1 MIVGR
6 RGEMILRK
14 IRADEG
20 SGERI
25 VSGVRYLTAMADV
38 IQAMYSGQLSYRLS
52 RMMVLGLIVGLLGMP
67 AHAQA
72 LGFGTM
78 TLQSHLGE
86 GLKADIPVILDA
98 TDDIQNVRIGLA
110 SQQEY
115 RQTGLQWQAA
125 LSQVRVSV
133 QGKHLA
139 QPWVE
144 LRSSR
149 IMQSPMLSVLLKFSK
164 AGRGTYYKHFKILLD
179 PAEGLPQQ
187 HKRRLGLPLSDSHAS
202 DLLFTD
208 LQASDLQAVNP
219 SPSHELASIVLP
231 GNENVEANRL
241 AAGGWARLWRYG
253 PVRAG
258 DSLNEIARRLQKDQ
272 RFSQQQV
279 LLALYEENPNA
290 FIDADI
296 NQLQQ
301 GVWLTVPRDDTVKK
315 YTGAAAMQKLSAL
328 LQGHDMVAGDTH
340 APASEPA
347 HYRGKVSLNTGNA
360 QIDGQMDALKRDVN
374 HQLDAMH
381 AEMMDGKLQM
391 TDLNASVVSINQSM
405 HRMQADIHHLK
416 SDMAAIKAGGDSSE
430 VDLLRYWKLLLA
442 AVLAG
447 IIGGWITNVLGK
459 KLAKPDAVVTV
470 SESDA
475 VRKSGGDS
483 DLDGAHQDSA
493 MQYMDADF
501 KALNAA
507 PEQSSSI
514 PNITTKALSPL
525 ADEVIQLLNQA
536 EAQLGAC
543 EFEPAE
549 ALLQRIDEKTPG
561 SLRAAALKAQL
572 YHETDRFD
580 QRNNVINE
588 ISETS
593 DKQHWE
599 RFCTLLP
606 SQVWNA
612 CFGSGLPE

>member
-1 MIVGR
+1 
-6 RGEMILRK
+6 MILRN
-14 IRADEG
+14 IRAGDG
-20 SGERI
+20 SVERI
-25 VSGVRYLTAMADV
+25 VSGVRYMTAMADV
-38 IQAMYSGQLSYRLS
+38 IHTMCSGQQPYRLS

-67 AHAQA
+67 AHAHA
-72 LGFGTM
+72 LGFGAM

-179 PAEGLPQQ
+179 PVEGLPQQ
-187 HKRRLGLPLSDSHAS
+187 HKRRLGLQLSDSHAS

-208 LQASDLQAVNP
+208 LQPSDIQVANP
-219 SPSHELASIVLP
+219 SSSHELASIVLP
-231 GNENVEANRL
+231 GNENGEANRL

-315 YTGAAAMQKLSAL
+315 YAGAAAMQQLSAL
-328 LQGHDMVAGDTH
+328 LQGHNMVVGDTN
-340 APASEPA
+340 APAVELA
-347 HYRGKVSLNTGNA
+347 HYRGKVSLNTGST
-360 QIDGQMDALKRDVN
+360 QIDVQMDALKSDVN

-381 AEMMDGKLQM
+381 AEIMDGKLQM

-405 HRMQADIHHLK
+405 HRMQADIHYLK
-416 SDMAAIKAGGDSSE
+416 SDMAAIKKAVGDSSE
-430 VDLLRYWKLLLA
+430 VDFLRYWKLLLA

-447 IIGGWITNVLGK
+447 IIGGWIASLLGK
-459 KLAKPDAVVTV
+459 KQVKTDAVQ
-470 SESDA
+470 
-475 VRKSGGDS
+475 KSGGDL
-483 DLDGAHQDSA
+483 DLGDHD
-493 MQYMDADF
+493 MDADF
-501 KALNAA
+501 KALHTV

-514 PNITTKALSPL
+514 PNTAKTLSPL

-543 EFEPAE
+543 EFESAE

-580 QRNNVINE
+580 QRNSVINE
-588 ISETS
+588 VSETS

-612 CFGSGLPE
+612 CFGSGMPE